1 MSRSRRPPRSP
12 FAARSCWHCERR
24 SCRCRRAGEQNAFA
38 VDARLL
44 AEEMEEDYGNG
55 CDGCWWCFGYPD
67 EETMLVDLA
76 LGGGDPRLRLPLLEL
91 AAA

>member
-1 MSRSRRPPRSP
+1 
-12 FAARSCWHCERR
+12 
-24 SCRCRRAGEQNAFA
+24 
-38 VDARLL
+38 
-44 AEEMEEDYGNG
+44 MEEDYGNG